1 MPVFLRLKAETFLFL
16 FFLSLFRSILTR
28 IFKVCTQVFPEIS
41 KNRELDHALQKN
53 STAHKNSAGAIF
65 HRKNEAAGITK
76 NPDSVEQCIFS

>member
-65 HRKNEAAGITK
+65 HRKNEATGITK
-76 NPDSVEQCIFS
+76 KIPTV